1 MGTSIIILT
10 YNHLEKTKKCIESIK
25 TYTKNEVYEIIVVDN
40 NSNDDTINWLKTQS
54 DITVIYNK
62 ENRGFPSGC
71 NQGISEANKSYD
83 ILLLNNDTIVTNNW
97 LTNLRKCLY
106 SKSNICSQKK
116 QTHIPKICSLF
127 FLTNECSLYIMHI

>member
-62 ENRGFPSGC
+62 
-71 NQGISEANKSYD
+71 
-83 ILLLNNDTIVTNNW
+83 
-97 LTNLRKCLY
+97 
-106 SKSNICSQKK
+106 
-116 QTHIPKICSLF
+116 
-127 FLTNECSLYIMHI
+127 

>member
-54 DITVIYNK
+54 DIIMK
-62 ENRGFPSGC
+62 IEGF
-71 NQGISEANKSYD
+71 QLDVTKVLVRLIKIMIFFFLIM
-83 ILLLNNDTIVTNNW
+83 ILL
-97 LTNLRKCLY
+97 
-106 SKSNICSQKK
+106 
-116 QTHIPKICSLF
+116 
-127 FLTNECSLYIMHI
+127 

>member
-25 TYTKNEVYEIIVVDN
+25 RYTKNEVYEIIVVDN

-62 ENRGFPSGC
+62 ENRGFPIGC

-83 ILLLNNDTIVTNNW
+83 ILLLNNDTIVTTNW

-106 SKSNICSQKK
+106 SKSNIGAVGPVSNCNDNLQGAS
-116 QTHIPKICSLF
+116 F
-127 FLTNECSLYIMHI
+127 